1 MNAQAAPDRPDE
13 KKQQE
18 ALRLTAALT
27 DALGQPNHLAPGQ
40 QQAAAECLSAIGER
54 IRANAAPHKTQFDD
68 LMKAVG
74 EDEPLTTQSLQLS
87 ELYGYLPSL

>member
-1 MNAQAAPDRPDE
+1 MNAQAAPDERT
-13 KKQQE
+13 QQE

-27 DALGQPNHLAPGQ
+27 GALGQPNHLAPGQ
-40 QQAAAECLSAIGER
+40 RQAAAECLAAIGER
-54 IRANAAPHKTQFDD
+54 LRANAAPHKNQFDD

-74 EDEPLTTQSLQLS
+74 EDEPLTTQALQLG